1 MDTIFFYNNDN
12 LYKGGT
18 VGLVG
23 ESGLGKTTIGD
34 TILNLDPSTA
44 GEIYLEDNKID
55 YKHFKK
61 EFIKN
66 IQIVFQD
73 PDASLNAR

>member
-1 MDTIFFYNNDN
+1 M
-12 LYKGGT
+12 
-18 VGLVG
+18 
-23 ESGLGKTTIGD
+23 
-34 TILNLDPSTA
+34 NLDPSTA

-61 EFIKN
+61 DFRKN

-73 PDASLNAR
+73 PDASLNTRWKIVNIIGEPLKILEGIKKEVKSEHEY